1 MDSEHIAFYVHGRE
15 NMAGLLPA
23 LRTVT
28 SFRRVLRT
36 QILTI
41 PCSCME
47 LCEWRIQGDHEHH
60 AQRHLL
66 RITPFFSGQSV
77 LAWLLRLLQKA

>member
-1 MDSEHIAFYVHGRE
+1 MDSERIAFNVHGRE

-36 QILTI
+36 L
-41 PCSCME
+41 E
-47 LCEWRIQGDHEHH
+47 NFNAD
-60 AQRHLL
+60 
-66 RITPFFSGQSV
+66 
-77 LAWLLRLLQKA
+77 LAAKASPRY